1 MAVTFRETD
10 VTHRKDVAA
19 LIQHAKD
26 TYGRV
31 DVLVSNAGVGPI
43 SPLDDLRV
51 EEWEQ
56 MIDVNIKGLL
66 YGIAAALP
74 LFRQQG
80 SGHFVN
86 LASTAAYVTS
96 PNQAVYS
103 GTKHAVVA
111 ISEGLRKEAG
121 PNLKVTIISP
131 GFVQT
136 GFVESVSNP
145 EVRAELMTSRD
156 TFALPPRVIG
166 RAIAFAIEQPDDVDV
181 NEIVIRSTAQS

>member
-1 MAVTFRETD
+1 M
-10 VTHRKDVAA
+10 AA
-19 LIQHAKD
+19 LIQHAGD
-26 TYGRV
+26 TYGRA

-43 SPLDDLRV
+43 SPLDDVRV
-51 EEWEQ
+51 EEWEH
-56 MIDVNIKGLL
+56 MIDANIKGLL

-74 LFRQQG
+74 VFREQG

-103 GTKHAVVA
+103 ATKHAVVA

-131 GFVQT
+131 GFVRT
-136 GFVESVSNP
+136 GFVETISNP
-145 EVRAELMTSRD
+145 DVRAQLMTSRD
-156 TFALPPRVIG
+156 TFALPPRAIA

-181 NEIVIRSTAQS
+181 NEIVIRPTAQR